1 VYLELRSVDWRQ
13 PAQTGRRK
21 TACGAAIGM
30 RIDDMAASK
39 ACPNCNSSVVQH
51 SHWRRSDGV
60 LRRVF
65 FSSFR
70 CHACGHR
77 HHRFNVVGVVGT
89 AVVVLLVTSFFTVAN
104 IVSKPYQQPT
114 GSPLASQRVGSR

>member
-1 VYLELRSVDWRQ
+1 LSERYRPGRID
-13 PAQTGRRK
+13 RRK
-21 TACGAAIGM
+21 TACGVAIGM

-39 ACPNCNSSVVQH
+39 ACTHCNSSVVQH
-51 SHWRRSDGV
+51 SHWRPSDGV

-114 GSPLASQRVGSR
+114 GSPLASQRVGGR